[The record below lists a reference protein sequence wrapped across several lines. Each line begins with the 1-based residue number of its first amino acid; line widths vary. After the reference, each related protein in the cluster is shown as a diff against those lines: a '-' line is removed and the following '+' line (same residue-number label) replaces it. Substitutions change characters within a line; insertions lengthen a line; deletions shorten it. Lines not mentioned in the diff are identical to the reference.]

1 MTHTIETLAGVTYVI
16 IHDGSDVIQI
26 PIEAIS
32 SWGALLGHTD
42 PGDTLD
48 AILGYTP
55 PETGEDIWGGL
66 YGAVVEGL
74 DQMSQSG
81 VPPEFAEELLQD
93 DTAPLPTKAAR
104 AKLKEV
110 RGKSEEA
117 ILNSPGQCP
126 VGLDIDALKA
136 DLTDNYG
143 QQIQDAKVDF
153 IDQLQP
159 VYQVLPP
166 SGEGY

>member
-1 MTHTIETLAGVTYVI
+1 MTHTIETLAGNTYVI

-26 PIEAIS
+26 PIDAIS

-42 PGDTLD
+42 TGDTLE

-55 PETGEDIWGGL
+55 PEMGEDIWGGL
-66 YGAVVEGL
+66 YEAVVDGL

-93 DTAPLPTKAAR
+93 DSSPLPTKKAR
-104 AKLKEV
+104 DKLVKV

-117 ILNSPGQCP
+117 ILNSPGQRSKSI
-126 VGLDIDALKA
+126 DIDAIKA
-136 DLTDNYG
+136 DLAENYG
-143 QQIQDAKVDF
+143 QQIKDARVDF

-159 VYQVLPP
+159 VYTVAPP